1 MLKILN
7 YYKYLFAFSGIIL
20 LAGLISLGVFGL
32 RLGIDFKGGT
42 VTELAFAQ
50 SYNIDQVRSVVEG
63 ENLGTFQ
70 LQTSGDKGI
79 IIRTGSL
86 EKEKHDALLEKIKSQ
101 IGDYEEKRFDSI
113 GPVVGEEL
121 KKDAIY
127 QLILVS
133 LGIVFYIAYAF
144 RKVARPITS
153 WQFGVAA
160 IIALVHD
167 LLIVLGIF
175 SLLGHFHG
183 VEVDSLFVT
192 AMLTVLGFSIHDT
205 IVVFDRVRENL
216 KIYAGQSIDFVVN
229 HSITQTLVR
238 SLNTSLTVLFV
249 LLVLLLFGGET
260 IKYFVL
266 ALFIGIVAGT
276 YSSIFVAAPILVL
289 WQQWKQ
295 RKV

>member
-20 LAGLISLGVFGL
+20 LAGIISLAVFGL

-42 VTELAFAQ
+42 VTELAFTQ
-50 SYNIDQVRSVVEG
+50 NYNIDQVRSVVEG

-79 IIRTGSL
+79 IIRTGTL

-183 VEVDSLFVT
+183 VEIDSLFVT

-216 KIYAGQSIDFVVN
+216 KIYAGQSIEFVVN

-249 LLVLLLFGGET
+249 LLALLLFGGET
-260 IKYFVL
+260 IRYFVL
-266 ALFIGIVAGT
+266 ALFIGIIAGT

>member
-20 LAGLISLGVFGL
+20 LAGIISLAVFGL

-42 VTELAFAQ
+42 VTELAFTQ
-50 SYNIDQVRSVVEG
+50 NYNIDQVRSVVEG

-79 IIRTGSL
+79 IIRTGTL

-183 VEVDSLFVT
+183 VEIDSLFVT

-216 KIYAGQSIDFVVN
+216 KIYAGQSIEFEVN
-229 HSITQTLVR
+229 LIVIQVQHIT
-238 SLNTSLTVLFV
+238 
-249 LLVLLLFGGET
+249 
-260 IKYFVL
+260 K
-266 ALFIGIVAGT
+266 
-276 YSSIFVAAPILVL
+276 
-289 WQQWKQ
+289 K
-295 RKV
+295 